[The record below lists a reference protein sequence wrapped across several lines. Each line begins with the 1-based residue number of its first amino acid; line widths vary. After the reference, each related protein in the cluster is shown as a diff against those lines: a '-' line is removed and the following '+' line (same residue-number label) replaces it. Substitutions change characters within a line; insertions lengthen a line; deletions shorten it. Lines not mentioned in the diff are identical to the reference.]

1 MSALLE
7 LNGVY
12 REFPS
17 GEGVVAVLKNINLAI
32 GAGEMVAIMGASGSG
47 KTTLMNI
54 LGCLDRPTRGE
65 YKVGDRATKDMTPD
79 DLAALRR
86 EHFGFIFQRYHLL
99 GDLDALGNVEMPA
112 VYAGYG
118 DEERRY
124 RSRLLLE
131 RLGLAER
138 LTYRPNQLSGGQQQ
152 RVSIA
157 RALVNGGEVILADE
171 PTGALD
177 TKSGAEVMKILQEL
191 HAEGHTIILVTH
203 EREIANSAERIIEIK
218 DGEILSDT
226 KNHNAG
232 AKPERARQQVQGLK
246 ITSKNRWRILIDSFG
261 EALLMAMRSMAA
273 HRMRTFL
280 TMLGI
285 IIGITS
291 VVSVVALGT
300 GSRQKIL
307 QDISSMGTN
316 TINIYPGKDFGDMR
330 SNRIRTL
337 SVGDA
342 QMIAKQGFV
351 DSVTPT
357 LMSNSTVKYRN
368 IAVTAQIRG
377 AGEQFFQVQ
386 GIQISLGKAFD
397 RQSVEQYA
405 QEAVVDP
412 NTVKA
417 LFGSKE
423 ADPVGEVII
432 LDNVPL
438 RIIGVGK
445 EQSHMSMGADRLNI
459 WVPYTTVMSRILGQT
474 HLASIIVRISDDAT
488 SKAAEEGI
496 AKILK
501 QRHGGTED
509 FFMANL
515 DSVRQT
521 IESTTAT
528 MQLLISMIA
537 TISLFVGGIGVMNI
551 MLVSVTERTSEI
563 GVRMAVGARQSDIMQ
578 QFLIEAVVVCIIG
591 GIMGISLALLIGEIF
606 GRLNSSFGMVFSMT
620 SIVVAFVC
628 STLIGIVF
636 GFMPA
641 KNAAELD
648 PVIALMRE

>member
-7 LNGVY
+7 LEGIY
-12 REFPS
+12 REYPS
-17 GEGVVAVLKNINLAI
+17 GDGVVAVLKDVDLTIQS
-32 GAGEMVAIMGASGSG
+32 GEMVAIIGTSGSG

-54 LGCLDRPTRGE
+54 LGCLDRPTRGV
-65 YKVGDRATKDMTPD
+65 YRVNGKATPDMTPN

-99 GDLDALGNVEMPA
+99 SDLNALGNVEIPA
-112 VYAGYG
+112 IYAGF
-118 DEERRY
+118 ESETRES
-124 RSRLLLE
+124 RSRQLLE
-131 RLGLAER
+131 RLGLGER
-138 LTYRPNQLSGGQQQ
+138 MTHRPNQLSGGQQQ

-177 TKSGAEVMKILQEL
+177 TKSGAEVMKILEEL
-191 HAEGHTIILVTH
+191 HAEGHTVILVTH
-203 EREIANSAERIIEIK
+203 EREIAERAERIIEIK

-226 KNHNAG
+226 KKLSINSQPKRAKEQIKQPG
-232 AKPERARQQVQGLK
+232 A
-246 ITSKNRWRILIDSFG
+246 ISKNRWNAAIGSFG
-261 EALLMAMRSMAA
+261 DALSMAIRSMAA

-316 TINIYPGKDFGDMR
+316 TINIYPGKNYGDMK
-330 SNRIRTL
+330 SNKVRTL
-337 SVGDA
+337 TVADA
-342 QMIAKQGFV
+342 EMIGKQPFV
-351 DSVTPT
+351 DSVTPSILTGGT
-357 LMSNSTVKYRN
+357 LKYKN
-368 IAVTAQIRG
+368 IALSASIRG
-377 AGEQFFQVQ
+377 TGEQFFQVQ
-386 GIQISLGKAFD
+386 GVKILKGKAFD
-397 RQSVEQYA
+397 KQSVEHYA
-405 QEAVVDP
+405 QEAVIDP
-412 NTVKA
+412 NTLKA
-417 LFGSKE
+417 LFGSE
-423 ADPVGEVII
+423 DADPIGEVII

-438 RIIGVGK
+438 RITGVGK
-445 EQSHMSMGADRLNI
+445 EESHMSMGSDKLNI
-459 WVPYTTVMSRILGQT
+459 WIPYTTAMSRILGQT
-474 HLASIIVRISDDAT
+474 HLASIVVRVSDNA
-488 SKAAEEGI
+488 SSEAAEEGI

-501 QRHGGTED
+501 QRHGTED

-515 DSVRQT
+515 DSIRQT

-537 TISLFVGGIGVMNI
+537 TIALLVGGIGVMNI

-591 GIMGISLALLIGEIF
+591 GILGILLALLIGEVFGQLNESFKMIF
-606 GRLNSSFGMVFSMT
+606 SAT
-620 SIVVAFVC
+620 SIVVAFAC
-628 STLIGIVF
+628 STLIGILF
-636 GFMPA
+636 GYIPA
-641 KNAAELD
+641 RNAAKLD